1 MDPSSIYV
9 NDIELDDM
17 ASNGKKLKYEI
28 EPHPIL
34 AQHKCLKIDFKGASK
49 SEATLKI
56 NY

>member
-9 NDIELDDM
+9 NDIELD
-17 ASNGKKLKYEI
+17 GKKLKYEI